1 MYPLL
6 HKATICFVHEDSYL
20 LTLMLGKKKK
30 SLVDYLLLLELGS
43 AQLKEYEVG
52 STIWS
57 PGTGVDRTGG
67 WPQPV
72 PAG

>member
-20 LTLMLGKKKK
+20 LTLMLEKKK
-30 SLVDYLLLLELGS
+30 SLDYLLLLELVS
-43 AQLKEYEVG
+43 AQLQDYEEG
-52 STIWS
+52 STIQN
-57 PGTGVDRTGG
+57 PGTGVGRTGG